1 MCGTVSDLLIF
12 TLTFYRVPLIRPNM
26 GEPGVWD
33 CFRSFDFHSH
43 FLLRSTGT
51 AGSWQNDKAYLMLLE
66 FSQVSIL
73 KMLKLRDIL
82 V

>member
-1 MCGTVSDLLIF
+1 MCGGVSDLLLF
-12 TLTFYRVPLIRPNM
+12 TLTFYCVPLIWSNM
-26 GEPGVWD
+26 GEPGVWG

-43 FLLRSTGT
+43 FLPRSTGT
-51 AGSWQNDKAYLMLLE
+51 AGSWQNDKAYLMLLQ
-66 FSQVSIL
+66 FSQVSTL